1 LLTNSDLSRFREKD
15 IFMTDIFMTNLEL
28 FMNVLEASED
38 LSANSGN
45 I

>member
-1 LLTNSDLSRFREKD
+1 
-15 IFMTDIFMTNLEL
+15 MTDIFMTNLEL